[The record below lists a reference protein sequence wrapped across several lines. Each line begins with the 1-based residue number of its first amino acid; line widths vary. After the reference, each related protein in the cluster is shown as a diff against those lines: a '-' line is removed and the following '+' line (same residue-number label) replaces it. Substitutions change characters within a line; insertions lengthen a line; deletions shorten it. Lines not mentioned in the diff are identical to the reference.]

1 MVQWLRLH
9 ASTAGEVDS
18 TPGWGTKI
26 LHAAW
31 CSEKKKGGGY
41 SWDNPQHW
49 EKNFM
54 KFSTLEIPDRKNEES
69 RHKGQRE
76 RKKSL
81 LDSYRPGKDLPAE
94 SEKKSLSLPGW
105 FLAYQSKFTK
115 YIFSQSMPKCN
126 SAKNELRRQLMFDSR
141 KHGFNGRNILCV
153 TVIAAILVLRPVGA

>member
-31 CSEKKKGGGY
+31 CSGKKKKKISMGY

-49 EKNFM
+49 ERNFLE
-54 KFSTLEIPDRKNEES
+54 FSTLEIPDRENEES
-69 RHKGQRE
+69 RHEGQRE
-76 RKKSL
+76 RKNSL
-81 LDSYRPGKDLPAE
+81 LDFYRPGKDLPAE
-94 SEKKSLSLPGW
+94 SEKSLSLPGW
-105 FLAYQSKFTK
+105 FLAHQSKFTK

-126 SAKNELRRQLMFDSR
+126 SAKNELRKRLMFDLR
-141 KHGFNGRNILCV
+141 KRGPNGRNIV
-153 TVIAAILVLRPVGA
+153 YV